1 MGDRIGAQMAGGREE
16 EQDEPSSQSRDHAA
30 NSRPGGWGGRGT
42 LEGAGQGQVQQGAGQ
57 SADTAPTMQGP
68 CIGRVRMG
76 RIHGARAGKGERQ
89 VETPHPAPRPERA
102 PGLANARGF
111 WS

>member
-1 MGDRIGAQMAGGREE
+1 MAGGREE

-76 RIHGARAGKGERQ
+76 RIHGARAGKGKRQ
-89 VETPHPAPRPERA
+89 VETPPCPQAREGSRAGKRP
-102 PGLANARGF
+102 GF
-111 WS
+111 LELRN